1 MASIIGGKQIEQA
14 LVNAFKNWTEQ
25 DINDAFWNDQFK
37 QDKWE
42 HSPSTKRKNGD
53 EVGSPRDIYDL
64 GELYNSGKKSYN
76 FTSSTNGAIARWYW
90 DATNSSGKEYA
101 MYVHEGTGTN
111 AGYPRGFT
119 DDLSIAFS
127 FRKPVAKA
135 FVLRVQAELTAIN
148 AN

>member
-1 MASIIGGKQIEQA
+1 MASIIGGKQIERA
-14 LVNAFKNWTEQ
+14 LIDAFKNWTEQ
-25 DINDAFWNDQFK
+25 DINDAFWDDQFR
-37 QDKWE
+37 QDKWD
-42 HSPSTKRKNGD
+42 HSLLTERKNGD
-53 EVGSPRDIYDL
+53 TVGSPRDIYDL